1 MKSYVAKGL
10 LPNFPV
16 SLVVGLECVLVCYP
30 HHIVRAQVQRPPSA
44 PFIYPRICTFRGT
57 ALRQF
62 TMPINQTGA
71 NSRVYVGT
79 YNDIGGNQYN
89 LVITLTLFGD
99 ENDGK

>member
-1 MKSYVAKGL
+1 MVC
-10 LPNFPV
+10 
-16 SLVVGLECVLVCYP
+16 LECILEHYP

-57 ALRQF
+57 ALRQL

-71 NSRVYVGT
+71 NARVYVGT

-89 LVITLTLFGD
+89 FVIPPTLFGG
-99 ENDGK
+99 ENNGK

>member
-1 MKSYVAKGL
+1 MVC
-10 LPNFPV
+10 
-16 SLVVGLECVLVCYP
+16 LEYILEHYP
-30 HHIVRAQVQRPPSA
+30 HHIVRARIQRPPSA

-57 ALRQF
+57 ALRQP

-71 NSRVYVGT
+71 NSRLYVDT